1 MVTETL
7 TESAAFIQSSCD
19 LGDLMDFVN
28 RETQQQVRNL
38 AIRHREGA
46 LIVTG
51 RSRTYYIK
59 QLVTQAI
66 FVSLPAVRLMNEI
79 RVG

>member
-1 MVTETL
+1 MVSETL
-7 TESAAFIQSSCD
+7 TETATLSQGTCD
-19 LGDLMDFVN
+19 LRGLIEFVN

-38 AIRHREGA
+38 SIRRRDDG

-51 RSRTYYIK
+51 TSRTYYVK

-66 FVSLPAVRLMNEI
+66 LVSIPAVRLMNEI
-79 RVG
+79 CVG

>member
-1 MVTETL
+1 MVSETL
-7 TESAAFIQSSCD
+7 TETATLSQSSCD
-19 LGDLMDFVN
+19 LRGLIDFVN

-38 AIRHREGA
+38 SIRHRDGG

-51 RSRTYYIK
+51 SSRTYYVK

-66 FVSLPAVRLMNEI
+66 LVSIPAVRLINEI
-79 RVG
+79 CVG

>member
-7 TESAAFIQSSCD
+7 TERTTVCQSSCD
-19 LGDLMDFVN
+19 LGNLIDFVN
-28 RETQQQVRNL
+28 RETQQQVQDL
-38 AIRHREGA
+38 SIRHRDGG

-51 RSRTYYIK
+51 RSRTYYAK

-66 FVSLPAVRLMNEI
+66 FASLPAVRLVNEI
-79 RVG
+79 CVG

>member
-1 MVTETL
+1 MVSETFTETATL
-7 TESAAFIQSSCD
+7 SHNS
-19 LGDLMDFVN
+19 GDLRGLVDFVN

-38 AIRHREGA
+38 SIRQRDGG

-51 RSRTYYIK
+51 TSRTYYVK

-66 FVSLPAVRLMNEI
+66 LVSIPAVRLINEI
-79 RVG
+79 CVG

>member
-7 TESAAFIQSSCD
+7 TEKATFCQSSCD
-19 LGDLMDFVN
+19 LRDLVDFVN
-28 RETQQQVRNL
+28 RETQLQVQDL
-38 AIRHREGA
+38 SIRHRDGG

-51 RSRTYYIK
+51 RSRTYYAK

-66 FVSLPAVRLMNEI
+66 LVSVPAIRLVNEI
-79 RVG
+79 CVG

>member
-7 TESAAFIQSSCD
+7 TERTTVFQSSCD
-19 LGDLMDFVN
+19 LGNLIDFVN
-28 RETQQQVRNL
+28 RETQQQVQDL
-38 AIRHREGA
+38 SIRHRDGG

-51 RSRTYYIK
+51 RSRTYYAK

-66 FVSLPAVRLMNEI
+66 LVSVPAVRLMNEI
-79 RVG
+79 CVG

>member
-1 MVTETL
+1 MLSEMPTETA
-7 TESAAFIQSSCD
+7 TVSHNSSD
-19 LGDLMDFVN
+19 LRVLVDFVN

-38 AIRHREGA
+38 SIRRRDGG

-51 RSRTYYIK
+51 SSRTCYIK

-66 FVSLPAVRLMNEI
+66 LVSIPAVRLVNEI
-79 RVG
+79 CVG

>member
-1 MVTETL
+1 MVSETFTETATL
-7 TESAAFIQSSCD
+7 SQNS
-19 LGDLMDFVN
+19 GDLRGLVDFVN

-38 AIRHREGA
+38 SIRRRDGG

-51 RSRTYYIK
+51 TSRTYYVK

-66 FVSLPAVRLMNEI
+66 IVSIPAVRLINEI
-79 RVG
+79 CVG

>member
-1 MVTETL
+1 MVSETFTETATL
-7 TESAAFIQSSCD
+7 SQNS
-19 LGDLMDFVN
+19 GDLRGLVDFVN

-38 AIRHREGA
+38 SIRRRDGG

-51 RSRTYYIK
+51 TSRTYYVK

-66 FVSLPAVRLMNEI
+66 LVSIPAVRLINEI
-79 RVG
+79 CVG